1 VLYAFVCSCS
11 LGQVS
16 FYNGHLTV
24 ISKRWVDTKS
34 AAAVVSAFYG
44 ATKDL
49 EKHGFTHCQLASKE
63 TLEPGS
69 EIRYV
74 EMKCSEHLS
83 LRIIHVHSTK
93 TPSLV
98 AVEEVLFTK

>member
-1 VLYAFVCSCS
+1 M
-11 LGQVS
+11 LGQLG
-16 FYNGHLTV
+16 FYNGHLNF

-34 AAAVVSAFYG
+34 AAEVVSAFYG

-63 TLEPGS
+63 SLDPGS
-69 EIRYV
+69 EIQYV

-83 LRIIHVHSTK
+83 LRIMHLHSTK

-98 AVEEVLFTK
+98 SVSEDLSTK